1 MKNKFKMTIGFFLVL
16 LLLSSCV
23 QTSQNVGLMG
33 RNIQTT
39 TDYDGIWQ
47 LKMYVGSKYYH
58 SKISVVNGQFY
69 KKYPNRTVLKGYI
82 SGDGRFS
89 MHHSFNHGGWNRGD
103 FSFTLDR
110 ERSTTTRLV
119 GKWSG
124 LDGAYKIQDG
134 QEYSGGRWEVIISQ
148 QQSMKIDRDKSDLS
162 KNWIQSSIVT
172 GTWEGIS
179 DNLTGKFKTDSTRNS
194 GFLEVKTYNPN
205 MTCSG
210 QWMWAKGEYGSRTPP
225 QGTWSIACDNR
236 TTAGGTYISHKP
248 GEGEGEGIDNQNRKI
263 KLRFNN

>member
-23 QTSQNVGLMG
+23 QTSQNAGLMG
-33 RNIQTT
+33 RKIQTT

-47 LKMYVGSKYYH
+47 LKMYVGPKYYH

-69 KKYPNRTVLKGYI
+69 KKYTNSTVLKGYI

-89 MHHSFNHGGWNRGD
+89 MYHSFNRGE

-124 LDGAYKIQDG
+124 LDGAHRIQDG
-134 QEYSGGRWEVIISQ
+134 QEYGGGRWEVIISQ
-148 QQSMKIDRDKSDLS
+148 QQSIKPPPTVVEKQTDDDIESKLIKLKNMKDKGLITQEDYDKSKD
-162 KNWIQSSIVT
+162 
-172 GTWEGIS
+172 
-179 DNLTGKFKTDSTRNS
+179 
-194 GFLEVKTYNPN
+194 
-205 MTCSG
+205 
-210 QWMWAKGEYGSRTPP
+210 
-225 QGTWSIACDNR
+225 
-236 TTAGGTYISHKP
+236 
-248 GEGEGEGIDNQNRKI
+248 
-263 KLRFNN
+263 KLLNK